1 MSFKENAM
9 KLLLEA
15 IEMLRWSKATN
26 QPMGKIILWEER
38 VRMYATMEREQALFH
53 ALKLLS

>member
-1 MSFKENAM
+1 M

>member
-1 MSFKENAM
+1 M

-38 VRMYATMEREQALFH
+38 VRMYEERVRMYATMEREQALFH